1 LDELIPE
8 TNAEVDRWE
17 SAIREEVIRLFD
29 GREFAGLQVRA
40 DRDDPY
46 TVSVYRNDIT
56 VRLDVYDPERGH
68 VGKIVRVFRR
78 DYDGSIVVEH
88 NTLRLSPSAQ
98 GRGFAGA
105 WNRFMADWYRYS
117 GVDRIEVHASS
128 TVGGYTWARAGFDWA
143 PNTEHRANA
152 VLDRLR
158 AEMSRL
164 DRDAEDVARWTTGDS
179 TVDMDGLRARYG
191 IEDPDALIAELRR
204 QHEAGQEILDR
215 AVRHPFGI
223 PGYPPPEQSSHAGWD
238 GQRGR
243 DAMWLGKAALL
254 GSDWKGVMPI
264 SEGGPFYPRS
274 AHAAGGTHSPPGS
287 AAPDPTRA
295 TGGPERD
302 DGDFGPPRGWDGPDG
317 GTPEGPGGRPGGG
330 APSRPPA
337 AGPPASDPAART
349 ADPGDGF
356 EGRPTVH
363 PDAAIPG
370 QRGDGEAGARD
381 LGSRTPVRSGEDPNA
396 LWGGGGSVRG
406 RRSRCWSRRARSRR
420 CRRRWR
426 WSRCWSGMAGCTG
439 RGSSFASRARRGQR
453 WIWRGS

>member
-1 LDELIPE
+1 PSPEPPPPPESTHDEIWSDPPWHREGRRPSLDELIPE

-105 WNRFMADWYRYS
+105 WNRFMEDWYRYS

-164 DRDAEDVARWTTGDS
+164 DRDA
-179 TVDMDGLRARYG
+179 
-191 IEDPDALIAELRR
+191 
-204 QHEAGQEILDR
+204 
-215 AVRHPFGI
+215 
-223 PGYPPPEQSSHAGWD
+223 
-238 GQRGR
+238 
-243 DAMWLGKAALL
+243 
-254 GSDWKGVMPI
+254 
-264 SEGGPFYPRS
+264 
-274 AHAAGGTHSPPGS
+274 
-287 AAPDPTRA
+287 
-295 TGGPERD
+295 
-302 DGDFGPPRGWDGPDG
+302 
-317 GTPEGPGGRPGGG
+317 
-330 APSRPPA
+330 
-337 AGPPASDPAART
+337 
-349 ADPGDGF
+349 
-356 EGRPTVH
+356 
-363 PDAAIPG
+363 
-370 QRGDGEAGARD
+370 
-381 LGSRTPVRSGEDPNA
+381 
-396 LWGGGGSVRG
+396 
-406 RRSRCWSRRARSRR
+406 
-420 CRRRWR
+420 
-426 WSRCWSGMAGCTG
+426 
-439 RGSSFASRARRGQR
+439 
-453 WIWRGS
+453 